1 MTRRSKVWVALGG
14 TAVVAGA
21 LLILTQP
28 MCACTPALNPV
39 TPPRQITMALESVAV
54 RQELFYRAH
63 GRYSDSLSQVGVAPL
78 FANWSPRVLIANDR
92 GFDLWLQT
100 DSINC
105 TYLVRRVTD
114 DTTVGRRVRC
124 YESS

>member
-1 MTRRSKVWVALGG
+1 MTRRSKVWMVLGG

-21 LLILTQP
+21 LLILAQP
-28 MCACTPALNPV
+28 MCACTPALNPI
-39 TPPRQITMALESVAV
+39 TPPRQISMALESLAEQ
-54 RQELFYRAH
+54 QELYYRAH
-63 GRYSDSLSQVGVAPL
+63 GRYSDSVSQVGVASL

-92 GFDLWLQT
+92 GFDLWLRT
-100 DSINC
+100 DSITC

-124 YESS
+124 YEGS

>member
-1 MTRRSKVWVALGG
+1 MTRRSKVWMALGG

-21 LLILTQP
+21 LLILAQP

-39 TPPRQITMALESVAV
+39 TPPRQIRIALESLAV
-54 RQELFYRAH
+54 RQELYYRAH

-78 FANWSPRVLIANDR
+78 FANWSPRVPIANDR
-92 GFDLWLQT
+92 GFDLWLRT

-124 YESS
+124 YEGS

>member
-14 TAVVAGA
+14 IAVVAGA
-21 LLILTQP
+21 LLILAQP

-39 TPPRQITMALESVAV
+39 TPPPQITMALQSLAV
-54 RQELFYRAH
+54 GQELFYRAH

-78 FANWSPRVLIANDR
+78 FANLSSRVLIANDR
-92 GFDLWLQT
+92 GFDLWLRT

-124 YESS
+124 YEGS

>member
-1 MTRRSKVWVALGG
+1 MTRGSKVWVAVGG
-14 TAVVAGA
+14 TGVVVGA
-21 LLILTQP
+21 LLILAQP
-28 MCACTPALNPV
+28 MCACTPALNPM
-39 TPPRQITMALESVAV
+39 TPPRQIMMALESLAV
-54 RQELFYRAH
+54 RQELYYRAQ
-63 GRYSDSLSQVGVAPL
+63 GRYSDSLSQVGVALL

-92 GFDLWLQT
+92 GFDLWLRR

-124 YESS
+124 YEGS